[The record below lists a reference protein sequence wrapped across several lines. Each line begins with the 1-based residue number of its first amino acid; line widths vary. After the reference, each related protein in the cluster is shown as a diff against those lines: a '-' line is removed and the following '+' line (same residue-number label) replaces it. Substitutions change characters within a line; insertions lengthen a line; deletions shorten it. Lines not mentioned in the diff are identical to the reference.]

1 MVGFHHDLHW
11 IGADGAERSYERD
24 GVDVTGLAGHVDIH
38 LEGGRTLAIDAEGRW
53 AQRYGPL
60 GGGLN
65 EMLVRTGRSRGH
77 AIYEVTGASHHHFF
91 PVARATGL
99 PPG

>member
-1 MVGFHHDLHW
+1 V
-11 IGADGAERSYERD
+11 
-24 GVDVTGLAGHVDIH
+24 AGHVDIE
-38 LEGGRTLAIDAEGRW
+38 LEGGRMLAIDAEGRW
-53 AQRYGPL
+53 AQRYGAL

-65 EMLVRTGRSRGH
+65 EMRVRTADGSEGT

-91 PVARATGL
+91 PVARATAL